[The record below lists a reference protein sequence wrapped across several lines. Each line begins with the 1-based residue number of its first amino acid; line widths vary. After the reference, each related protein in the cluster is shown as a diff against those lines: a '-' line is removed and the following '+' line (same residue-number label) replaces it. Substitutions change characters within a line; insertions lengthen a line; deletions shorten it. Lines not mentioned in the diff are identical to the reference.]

1 MVPAGYSCFR
11 ARCGITPFEGCGYES
26 VVGCLGWAGGAIRGL
41 RLYRRGYPV
50 GFGELSELFVGLG
63 YTGEAIRWSR
73 PCPQSYPMAHF
84 CTEFAPETFMTG
96 VAFGAQRWHAAFY
109 AVPIVS

>member
-1 MVPAGYSCFR
+1 MRVWWAVWVGPA
-11 ARCGITPFEGCGYES
+11 
-26 VVGCLGWAGGAIRGL
+26 
-41 RLYRRGYPV
+41 
-50 GFGELSELFVGLG
+50 ELFVGLG

-73 PCPQSYPMAHF
+73 PCPKSYPMAHF

>member
-1 MVPAGYSCFR
+1 MRVWWAVWVGPAELFVDS
-11 ARCGITPFEGCGYES
+11 GCI
-26 VVGCLGWAGGAIRGL
+26 GGAIL
-41 RLYRRGYPV
+41 WALA
-50 GFGELSELFVGLG
+50 ELSELFVGLG

-73 PCPQSYPMAHF
+73 PCPQSYPMSHF
-84 CTEFAPETFMTG
+84 CTEFAPETFMTC